1 MRVLLI
7 VLALLFPAMVLA
19 QEVTVRSGEHAGFS
33 RLVLGF
39 DASAGWQLGRIDGGW
54 EFRAEGSR
62 VSFDVSRVYDLIPRT
77 RIAAVETPAP
87 GVLRLRIDCACH
99 VDGFELRRSRVVID
113 VKDGPAPPGNPF
125 ETPLDAASTTPPA
138 EDQART
144 EADPREAVVPADLA
158 NAIAEAA
165 GAPSGQL
172 PPADG
177 PAAIDLSRDADLA
190 ARSREFEARI
200 LDELARA
207 GGQGLIVPAD
217 VRPSPVP
224 AVEETEGPPGEVRP
238 DAAPLPDADPAPRP
252 AADAKD
258 NLRVETAVDRDA
270 KGAVPEGE
278 GLTDLGG
285 TCPAPRRVDLATWGL
300 LTPGASEIGQ
310 YRADLTGEFD
320 EVDPEN
326 AMRLARFYVF
336 LTFGAEALQ
345 SLALV
350 PDSHPDRKIVAA
362 MAEILD
368 HEGTSPAGA
377 ALDGYETCDS
387 AVALWSV
394 LAGPALRP
402 GQEVNENAVV
412 RGFAAL
418 PDHVKLL
425 LGPRL
430 VEAFVAADRLEAG
443 QVLRNDMLLATEQK
457 TKGAALASAR
467 LDTAADRLA
476 EAEKTLGEALGEID
490 PDDPNLL
497 ADLAEARLR
506 RGEALDRAT
515 FELLE
520 SLVFELRGRPE
531 ANRIESVLAE
541 AMIVAGEFRQARTWI
556 DERLASRGDPA
567 APALLR
573 GLYLAASERSAD
585 AGFLQL
591 VLLQPE
597 GLGHDAADAPA
608 RFAIARRLLDL
619 GFGDD
624 ALAVLGA
631 EAQGRDPD
639 ARLIAGRAHL
649 SLGRPEG
656 ALAVLAALGGQ
667 EAAGLMAEAQE
678 ALGNHVEARR
688 LFGLAGRDAD
698 AERMAIREG
707 DWLSLA
713 ASDDPLLRALAGR
726 LADAATPPGPGAEPY
741 DAARKLIKG
750 AASDRDAVGG
760 YLSPRPLD

>member
-7 VLALLFPAMVLA
+7 VLVLLLPAMARA

-39 DASAGWQLGRIDGGW
+39 DASAGWQLGRTDGGW

-62 VSFDVSRVYDLIPRT
+62 VTFDVSRVYDLIPRT
-77 RIAAVETPAP
+77 RIAAVEAPAP
-87 GVLRLRIDCACH
+87 GVLQLRIDCVCH

-125 ETPLDAASTTPPA
+125 EAPLDAAPAPQPVEDYTPRETTPG
-138 EDQART
+138 ES
-144 EADPREAVVPADLA
+144 VVPADLA

-165 GAPSGQL
+165 RTPSGRL
-172 PPADG
+172 PPAGG
-177 PAAIDLSRDADLA
+177 PAADDLSRDADLA

-200 LDELARA
+200 LEELARA
-207 GGQGLIVPAD
+207 GSQGLIVPAE
-217 VRPSPVP
+217 VRPLPVP
-224 AVEETEGPPGEVRP
+224 AGEAAVEPPAEAIP
-238 DAAPLPDADPAPRP
+238 DAAPLPEEASAPPPAD
-252 AADAKD
+252 DAKD

-270 KGAVPEGE
+270 KGAAPDGG

-285 TCPAPRRVDLATWGL
+285 TCPAPRRVDLAAWGL
-300 LTPGASEIGQ
+300 LTTGASEIGQ

-320 EVDPEN
+320 EVDPEI

-350 PDSHPDRKIVAA
+350 PDSHPDWKIVAA

-368 HEGTSPAGA
+368 HEGTSPTGT
-377 ALDGYETCDS
+377 ALDGFETCDS

-394 LAGPALRP
+394 LAGPGLRP

-443 QVLRNDMLLATEQK
+443 QMVRNVLQLATEQK
-457 TKGAALASAR
+457 TPGAALASAR
-467 LDTAADRLA
+467 LDTAAGRPA
-476 EAEKTLGEALGEID
+476 EAETTLGEALADID

-497 ADLAEARLR
+497 AALAEARLR

-531 ANRIESVLAE
+531 ANRIESILAE
-541 AMIVAGEFRQARTWI
+541 AMIVSGEFRQARRWI
-556 DERLASRGDPA
+556 AERLTSRGEPV

-573 GLYLAASERSAD
+573 RLYLTASERSAD
-585 AGFLQL
+585 TDFLQL
-591 VLLQPE
+591 ALPQPE
-597 GLGHDAADAPA
+597 GLGRDAADAQA
-608 RFAIARRLLDL
+608 RLAIARRLLDL
-619 GFGDD
+619 GLGDD
-624 ALAVLGA
+624 VLAVLGA
-631 EAQGRDPD
+631 EAQGENRD

-649 SLGRPEG
+649 SLGRHEA
-656 ALAVLAALGGQ
+656 ALAVLAALDGP

-678 ALGNHVEARR
+678 ALGRHAEARR

-707 DWLSLA
+707 DWPSLA

-726 LADAATPPGPGAEPY
+726 LAAAAIPPGPEAEPY
-741 DAARKLIKG
+741 DAARKLIEG

-760 YLSPRPLD
+760 YLSPRPLN